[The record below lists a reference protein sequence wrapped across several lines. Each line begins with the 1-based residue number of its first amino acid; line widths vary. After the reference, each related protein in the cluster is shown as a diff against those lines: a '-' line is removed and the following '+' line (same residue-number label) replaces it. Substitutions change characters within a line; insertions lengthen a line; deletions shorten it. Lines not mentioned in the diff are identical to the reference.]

1 MSDISASAETNRE
14 DLEEQRKDQEL
25 DICRQIFRNHFFP
38 SKVRI
43 ISTRILRSRYLIV
56 GKVNGTM
63 KTFSFNFNREA
74 RFVEH
79 EDAESDSEEDSEE
92 SDNEDSDKAPTM
104 GDHDDGGFGNGD
116 GDLECGSSLSLSGI
130 RFDRLGPCFETLPSA
145 CNKKQNI
152 VS

>member
-1 MSDISASAETNRE
+1 MSDISASAETNSD
-14 DLEEQRKDQEL
+14 DLEEQRKAQEL

-56 GKVNGTM
+56 GKVNGIM

-79 EDAESDSEEDSEE
+79 EDADSDSEEDSEE
-92 SDNEDSDKAPTM
+92 SSE
-104 GDHDDGGFGNGD
+104 
-116 GDLECGSSLSLSGI
+116 ECSKKSSEENSEESSKECSEESSEGS
-130 RFDRLGPCFETLPSA
+130 FEKSSEEIFNLLWF
-145 CNKKQNI
+145 
-152 VS
+152 

>member
-1 MSDISASAETNRE
+1 MHCFAFIACPKSKGFYKFYFLTALIFFPCTLFTMTDISASSETNRE

-43 ISTRILRSRYLIV
+43 ISTRILPSRYLIV

-92 SDNEDSDKAPTM
+92 SDDNEIDEASCTNEACESYGP
-104 GDHDDGGFGNGD
+104 
-116 GDLECGSSLSLSGI
+116 LGS
-130 RFDRLGPCFETLPSA
+130 
-145 CNKKQNI
+145 
-152 VS
+152 

>member
-1 MSDISASAETNRE
+1 MTDISTSSETNRE

-25 DICRQIFRNHFFP
+25 DICRQIFRNHFFS

-43 ISTRILRSRYLIV
+43 ISTRILPSRYLIV

-92 SDNEDSDKAPTM
+92 SENDESDEAPCTNEACESYGSLGNYCPDCEDSGHIFA
-104 GDHDDGGFGNGD
+104 H
-116 GDLECGSSLSLSGI
+116 
-130 RFDRLGPCFETLPSA
+130 
-145 CNKKQNI
+145 
-152 VS
+152 

>member
-1 MSDISASAETNRE
+1 MTDISASAETNRE

-43 ISTRILRSRYLIV
+43 ISTRILPSRYLIV

-92 SDNEDSDKAPTM
+92 SDNDDSDEAPCTNEACESYGPLGNYCPDCEDSGHIFA
-104 GDHDDGGFGNGD
+104 H
-116 GDLECGSSLSLSGI
+116 
-130 RFDRLGPCFETLPSA
+130 
-145 CNKKQNI
+145 
-152 VS
+152 